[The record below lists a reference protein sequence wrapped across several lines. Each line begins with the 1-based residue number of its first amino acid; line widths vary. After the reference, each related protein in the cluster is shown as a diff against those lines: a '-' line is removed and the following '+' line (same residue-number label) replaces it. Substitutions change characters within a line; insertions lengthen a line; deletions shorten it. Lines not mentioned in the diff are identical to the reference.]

1 MGATQDHGINTK
13 VEKPHPNLAP
23 SKIGNV
29 GRYVLPQGIFDLLE
43 QTPPG
48 KGGEIQLTD
57 ALHMLARKNKMLGF
71 AFEGRLYDTGNALG
85 LLCASMFKAA
95 QQNLKRAYSK

>member
-1 MGATQDHGINTK
+1 MPLK
-13 VEKPHPNLAP
+13 VWDRGPLC
-23 SKIGNV
+23 
-29 GRYVLPQGIFDLLE
+29 VLPSGIFELLE

-48 KGGEIQLTD
+48 KGGEIQPTD

-71 AFEGRLYDTGNALG
+71 AFDGRRFDTGNALG

-95 QQNLKRAYSK
+95 QPELREGLIKMIDEIKATTK